1 MLSRFLNKAL
11 TLLDLGDKLSFVG
24 IKKFTSQTP
33 LGDQYYP
40 WVLYAAPLFAFLSIP
55 VIIKSDIESIPVEGS
70 IVNKLQLDDNFLAL
84 LHSGLLTS
92 IPPMSVKLLVYSSI
106 SSSILNPLCSSS
118 TPKPFAGCATILHR
132 LRSKDDD
139 DQLQNLMLPVCQV
152 ANPGTRSSHSPPPP
166 PWVFSWESAVSPIA
180 NKCF

>member
-92 IPPMSVKLLVYSSI
+92 IPPSLCCGKIGTSIVEEKL
-106 SSSILNPLCSSS
+106 
-118 TPKPFAGCATILHR
+118 
-132 LRSKDDD
+132 
-139 DQLQNLMLPVCQV
+139 
-152 ANPGTRSSHSPPPP
+152 SPPTKLNWPKSFP
-166 PWVFSWESAVSPIA
+166 
-180 NKCF
+180 N

>member
-70 IVNKLQLDDNFLAL
+70 IVNKLSDFEEVEEAAKPVVPKKPLTESDL
-84 LHSGLLTS
+84 LSGF
-92 IPPMSVKLLVYSSI
+92 MSAFGSNI
-106 SSSILNPLCSSS
+106 
-118 TPKPFAGCATILHR
+118 
-132 LRSKDDD
+132 
-139 DQLQNLMLPVCQV
+139 
-152 ANPGTRSSHSPPPP
+152 
-166 PWVFSWESAVSPIA
+166 
-180 NKCF
+180 